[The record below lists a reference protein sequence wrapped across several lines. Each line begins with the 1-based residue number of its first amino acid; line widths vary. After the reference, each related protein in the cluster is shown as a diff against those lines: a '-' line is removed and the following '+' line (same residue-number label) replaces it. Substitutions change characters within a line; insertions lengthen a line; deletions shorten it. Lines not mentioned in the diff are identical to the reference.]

1 MEVVR
6 NEHPKTTFW
15 ISGDHYPAAGPTED
29 ADLLLKDLIRH
40 MVLGDETKIKN
51 CVLYRN
57 PHGIRQLSSTRYR
70 KYFYELLRWV
80 PGPEIDASKYRY
92 KIRSAQRSAFNQ
104 TRRTGVPRRKVY
116 LEYTHDQMVKIVR
129 RRSTLKFRIEKIDV

>member
-1 MEVVR
+1 MALVR
-6 NEHPKTTFW
+6 NEFPKTTWW
-15 ISGDHYPAAGPTED
+15 ISGNCYPAAGPTED

-57 PHGIRQLSSTRYR
+57 PHGVRQLSSTRYR
-70 KYFYELLRWV
+70 KSFYELLRWV

-92 KIRSAQRSAFNQ
+92 KIRSARRSAFNY
-104 TRRTGVPRRKVY
+104 TRPTGVPRRKVY
-116 LEYTHDQMVKIVR
+116 LEYNHDQMVKIVQ
-129 RRSTLKFRIEKIDV
+129 RRSKLKFRIEKINP